1 MDWKFA
7 GKHTYTDITITFNV
21 DKKAEVRETFEQWSN
36 LVHDPETNFFG
47 THDTYMIDQK
57 LQMLGYQGEV
67 ILEFNIHDAWPKEIS
82 QVTMD
87 HSSTEIA
94 TFDVSFTYSYHT
106 LSFTETG
113 N

>member
-1 MDWKFA
+1 
-7 GKHTYTDITITFNV
+7 
-21 DKKAEVRETFEQWSN
+21 
-36 LVHDPETNFFG
+36 
-47 THDTYMIDQK
+47 MIDQK

-94 TFDVSFTYSYHT
+94 TFDVSFTYSYHN